1 MGVRSWVGS
10 LRFILVVCTKDFYN
24 TKTLFDTKS
33 QLIGKDWERLRAD
46 VEGGDR
52 GWDVGWHQ

>member
-1 MGVRSWVGS
+1 MGS
-10 LRFILVVCTKDFYN
+10 LRFILVVYTKDFYN

-46 VEGGDR
+46 GEGGDR